1 MVKAALAVTD
11 EGDEGGVP
19 LIDMT
24 KVTRS
29 TLADK
34 LLPNRAT
41 EQFKGDWLKDGARK
55 QRDEIRGEKPY
66 QEPKMGCAACKS
78 RLLWW
83 PGCLVLLS
91 IWQAVTK

>member
-1 MVKAALAVTD
+1 MIKAVFAITD
-11 EGDEGGVP
+11 EGDERANS
-19 LIDMT
+19 LLDMT

-41 EQFKGDWLKDGARK
+41 EQLKGDWLKDGARK

-83 PGCLVLLS
+83 PSCLVLLS